1 MDGYWRKAG
10 RKGNYV
16 SHFNGP
22 DYVPQRD
29 DERLTSQLL
38 RVKNAM
44 LCGEWKSLR
53 QLESETGD
61 PQSSISAQL
70 RHLRKERFG
79 SYLVEKRYSGNGLFE
94 YRIPQEAQP

>member
-1 MDGYWRKAG
+1 
-10 RKGNYV
+10 V

-22 DYVPQRD
+22 DYVPERD

-44 LCGEWKSLR
+44 LSGDWKSLR

-79 SYLVEKRYSGNGLFE
+79 SYIVEKRYAGNGLFE